1 MNSIVNTPIQP
12 EELKILFRF
21 HIMDKLKI
29 YSKLS
34 PLRKHSRGNGY
45 DNAEVVKEKLSAMF
59 DFKNYNATPP
69 HEFRIALKIEEEM
82 LNSLAELE
90 EYIKNLSH
98 RASNYRI
105 ALVAGEPIDATIDRF
120 LLRVQKFMKTRG
132 LEQYAGEVVSV
143 VAEIVKLANFND
155 IEKANFYRSLANN
168 KKTKQ
173 LFYDI
178 LSNACEEFKRSSP
191 DKLDIPFMEK
201 SKCECPSEY
210 SDYSDR
216 YTRRSLALKH
226 SLDTIKGYDH
236 GPLDLSIAR
245 CVTSGATWHY
255 WIQVY

>member
-21 HIMDKLKI
+21 HILDKLKI

-34 PLRKHSRGNGY
+34 PLRKHSKGAGY
-45 DNAEVVKEKLSAMF
+45 DSSDMIKEKLSTMF
-59 DFKNYNATPP
+59 DFRNYNATPP
-69 HEFRIALKIEEEM
+69 HEFRIALKVEEQN
-82 LNSLAELE
+82 LSNLAELE

-105 ALVAGEPIDATIDRF
+105 ALVAGEPIQSTIDRF

-132 LEQYAGEVVSV
+132 LENYAGEVVSV
-143 VAEIVKLANFND
+143 IAEIVKLADFD
-155 IEKANFYRSLANN
+155 EKEKANFYRSLANN

-191 DKLDIPFMEK
+191 DNLDIPFMEK

-226 SLDTIKGYDH
+226 SMETIKAYNN